1 MAWYGCVLAHPARA
15 DRVACRAVA
24 ARQRQRQ
31 QSGPRYGRLG
41 SGHPRPPAGQRA
53 AGSAVLAGPAGRS
66 PGRPGRQEV
75 STARRPLLVGTLTA
89 AIVALVASAAVAVG
103 AIGGPSSGPLG
114 VRGGAGPGGHGFLS
128 GSPQA
133 APKLPG
139 TVVNVSLT
147 NMGGSMM
154 GGQGNGMMG
163 GGAMGLSADH
173 ATVPHGTVSFLVTND
188 GSIDHEMVV
197 LPLAGSGTA
206 GARSVGGDGK
216 IDEAGS
222 LDEASK
228 TGGAGAG
235 DGIAPGASGWVTV
248 TLAPGH
254 YELVC
259 SLPRHYTAGMYTQ
272 LNVT

>member
-1 MAWYGCVLAHPARA
+1 
-15 DRVACRAVA
+15 
-24 ARQRQRQ
+24 
-31 QSGPRYGRLG
+31 
-41 SGHPRPPAGQRA
+41 
-53 AGSAVLAGPAGRS
+53 
-66 PGRPGRQEV
+66 V
-75 STARRPLLVGTLTA
+75 STPRRPLLVGALTA
-89 AIVALVASAAVAVG
+89 AIVALVASAAVAIG
-103 AIGGPSSGPLG
+103 AIGGPSSEPLG
-114 VRGGAGPGGHGFLS
+114 MGGGAGPGGHGFLS
-128 GSPQA
+128 GSPRV

-154 GGQGNGMMG
+154 GGQGNAMMG

-173 ATVPHGTVSFLVTND
+173 ATAPHGTVSFLVTND

-197 LPLAGSGTA
+197 LPLDGSRTA
-206 GARSVGGDGK
+206 GARPAGGDGK
-216 IDEAGS
+216 IDEAGG
-222 LDEASK
+222 LGEASK
-228 TGGAGAG
+228 TGGAGSG

-259 SLPRHYTAGMYTQ
+259 NLPRHYTAGMHTQ